1 MMDKNVSELR
11 KDLNQMLNQ
20 FAIIILQ
27 GEEEI
32 VKQIDN
38 LFANDDM
45 DLENGKKIIK
55 TMEEYLRIKEKLF
68 VQQEKL
74 YQEIAISKIV

>member
-1 MMDKNVSELR
+1 MDKNVSELR
-11 KDLNQMLNQ
+11 KDMNQMLNQ
-20 FAIIILQ
+20 FAILILQ

>member
-1 MMDKNVSELR
+1 MDKNVSELR

>member
-1 MMDKNVSELR
+1 MDKNVSELR
-11 KDLNQMLNQ
+11 KDMNQMLNQ

>member
-11 KDLNQMLNQ
+11 KDMNQMLNQ